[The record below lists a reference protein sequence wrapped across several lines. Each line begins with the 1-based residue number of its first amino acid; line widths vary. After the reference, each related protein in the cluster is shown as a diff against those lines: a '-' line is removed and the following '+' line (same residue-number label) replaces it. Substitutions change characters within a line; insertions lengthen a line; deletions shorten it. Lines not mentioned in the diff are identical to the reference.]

1 MMFQFQNL
9 RKIRHAKVVFAI
21 LGVVI
26 AAPSMAR
33 AQNEPQKSVTAH
45 PGYEYGSRELA
56 RSPITV
62 EELDLLKKT
71 VLFGAE
77 DEKYLRMA
85 GEVLK
90 DQTDAVLDTW
100 YGFVGGNPHL
110 VKYFNGADGKPDG
123 AYLAAVRKRFGK
135 WIIDSC
141 EKPYDQAWLDYQYEI
156 ALRHHRTKKNETDRI
171 ESVDNISSRY
181 IVAFVYP
188 ITATIKPF
196 LAAKGHSADDVDKMY
211 QAWFKSVVLQVTLW
225 TYPYTKTGDY

>member
-1 MMFQFQNL
+1 MFKSQILQ
-9 RKIRHAKVVFAI
+9 KIRHTMAIFALI
-21 LGVVI
+21 GLVI
-26 AAPSMAR
+26 ATTSMAGEKS
-33 AQNEPQKSVTAH
+33 EPQKSVTAPH
-45 PGYEYGSRELA
+45 GYEYGSRELA

-62 EELDLLKKT
+62 EELELLTKT
-71 VLFGAE
+71 VLLGVE

-90 DQTDAVLDTW
+90 DQTDAILDTW

-110 VKYFNGADGKPDG
+110 VQYFNGADGKPDG
-123 AYLAAVRKRFGK
+123 AYLTAVRKRFGK
-135 WIIDSC
+135 WIMDSC

-156 ALRHHRTKKNETDRI
+156 ALRHHRTKKNETDKI
-171 ESVDNISSRY
+171 KSVDNISSRY
-181 IVAFVYP
+181 LVAFVYP

-196 LAAKGHSADDVDKMY
+196 LANKGHSAEDVDKMY